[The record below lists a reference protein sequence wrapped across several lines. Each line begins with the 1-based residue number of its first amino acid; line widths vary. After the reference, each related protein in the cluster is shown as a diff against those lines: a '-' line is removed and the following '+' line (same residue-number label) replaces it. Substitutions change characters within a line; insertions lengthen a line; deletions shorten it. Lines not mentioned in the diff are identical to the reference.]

1 MQKAATS
8 LYNATK
14 NYVGMQNLPN
24 QQETQQINGFLMD
37 CAKEVNA
44 PNVTTLALDTII
56 QEL

>member
-24 QQETQQINGFLMD
+24 QQATQQIPSTT
-37 CAKEVNA
+37 KKTA
-44 PNVTTLALDTII
+44 PNN
-56 QEL
+56 